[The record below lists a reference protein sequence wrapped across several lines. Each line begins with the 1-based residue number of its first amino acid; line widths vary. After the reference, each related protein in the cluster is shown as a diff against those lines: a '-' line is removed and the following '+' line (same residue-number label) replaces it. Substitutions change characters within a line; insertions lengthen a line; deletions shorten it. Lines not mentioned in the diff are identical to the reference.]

1 MRSIGRAAT
10 LSVALSALSAFGVGA
25 RAQSAPSSLK
35 IAYVNTEALMAI
47 APGRAAVDSM
57 LQKEGNEYKAELAKM
72 QDSLNNMVI
81 NFQKKE
87 PTMTQTQKDNAQ
99 KQMQAYNTQLQ
110 AHQGELQQKY
120 QQHQNDLMAPIL
132 ERVRKVL
139 EDIRIEDGYAMIIA
153 NDPGNQVI
161 VAADKNLDIT
171 ERVVAHLRT
180 VAATDNLKGP
190 TTPATKPGTPTPA
203 GVTKP
208 KPPAP

>member
-1 MRSIGRAAT
+1 MRSTHRAAA
-10 LSVALSALSAFGVGA
+10 LSVALSTLAAV
-25 RAQSAPSSLK
+25 AQAQAPSSGFR

-47 APGRAAVDSM
+47 APGRAAVDST
-57 LQKEGNEYKAELAKM
+57 LQREGDGYKAELGKM
-72 QDSLNNMVI
+72 QDSLNSMVT

-87 PTMTQTQKDNAQ
+87 ATMTQAAKDAMQ
-99 KQMQAYNTQLQ
+99 KQMQTYNAQMQ
-110 AHQGELQQKY
+110 ARQQELQQRF
-120 QQHQNDLMAPIL
+120 QQHQQDLMAPIL

-139 EDIRIEDGYAMIIA
+139 DDIRVEDGYAMIIA

-171 ERVVAHLRT
+171 ERVVGRLRT
-180 VAATDNLKGP
+180 LTATDNQK
-190 TTPATKPGTPTPA
+190 TPANTKPGTPTPA